1 MTALFVPGILVVD
14 DEPHVLGLLDR
25 ILQLGGFAVW
35 LAASGPEAFDIY
47 RQHTA
52 QIAAVLLDVR
62 MTGWDGPETLK
73 ALQSINPAVRFCFMT
88 GQAGDYTEE
97 DLLALGSPCVLF
109 KPFGMDQVIH
119 LAGQLTRGIVPPFA

>member
-1 MTALFVPGILVVD
+1 VLVHHPYESCDASVARFIRATADDPKVQTLKMTVYRVGSDTPFIDDLILFVPGILVVD
-14 DEPHVLGLLDR
+14 DEPHVLGLLDG

-73 ALQSINPAVRFCFMT
+73 DLQASIP
-88 GQAGDYTEE
+88 
-97 DLLALGSPCVLF
+97 PCVS
-109 KPFGMDQVIH
+109 VS
-119 LAGQLTRGIVPPFA
+119 